1 VVERH
6 LPAYIGPCEFAELG
20 RQVAVRCPKE
30 LEHIL
35 QRAGAV
41 WEPGS
46 RRWLVQRRRI
56 GPVIRALYHLTD
68 GP

>member
-1 VVERH
+1 MVERH

-35 QRAGAV
+35 QRAGASLGRGAGWCSGV
-41 WEPGS
+41 ASG
-46 RRWLVQRRRI
+46 Q
-56 GPVIRALYHLTD
+56 
-68 GP
+68 